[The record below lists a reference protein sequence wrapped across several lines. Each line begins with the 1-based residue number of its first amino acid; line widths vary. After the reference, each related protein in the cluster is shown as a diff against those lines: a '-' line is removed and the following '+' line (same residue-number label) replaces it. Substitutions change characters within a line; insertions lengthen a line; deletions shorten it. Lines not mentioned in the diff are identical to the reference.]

1 MVYGA
6 EKRTVRVGFFP
17 MEGYHE
23 IRADGSFAGMDVE
36 YLEALCDYVD
46 WKVEYVVCENWN
58 HALEMLGDQKIDLV
72 GSAQYS
78 KERAEVYQY
87 ASLASGYTFG
97 AVAVNSDSTLAYE
110 DFAAMGSAAFGI
122 VSSYIRKDEFYEYM
136 ADHGIPSPRVREYE
150 DTAALQ
156 AALDAG
162 EIDAMVHSLTEVRE
176 GQRVVGR
183 FAPMPFYYITYQGN
197 DDLMRELNQGVAD
210 VKMHRPELENELMV
224 KYYDGRLDQT
234 ILLTKEEKEFIAEQ
248 KRLTVGYLEEYYPF
262 SYENNGEYAGLTR
275 QVLEE
280 VSVSTGL
287 FFEYVKLEDLEEA
300 K

>member
-97 AVAVNSDSTLAYE
+97 PLPST
-110 DFAAMGSAAFGI
+110 
-122 VSSYIRKDEFYEYM
+122 V
-136 ADHGIPSPRVREYE
+136 
-150 DTAALQ
+150 TAPWP
-156 AALDAG
+156 
-162 EIDAMVHSLTEVRE
+162 T
-176 GQRVVGR
+176 
-183 FAPMPFYYITYQGN
+183 
-197 DDLMRELNQGVAD
+197 
-210 VKMHRPELENELMV
+210 K
-224 KYYDGRLDQT
+224 
-234 ILLTKEEKEFIAEQ
+234 ILLPWAV
-248 KRLTVGYLEEYYPF
+248 LLLE
-262 SYENNGEYAGLTR
+262 L
-275 QVLEE
+275 
-280 VSVSTGL
+280 
-287 FFEYVKLEDLEEA
+287 
-300 K
+300 